1 MWLTDRQHEDRG
13 AAVVDRLD
21 LLKVT
26 FPHSDLFVAT
36 NAITTNQHGVDSSP
50 RGVESSRAE
59 GERLRDLPDAQGAT
73 LARKRFR
80 FRVLSRLLMVT
91 LVAAWAVVLLA
102 I

>member
-1 MWLTDRQHEDRG
+1 MWLTDRRHEGRG

-36 NAITTNQHGVDSSP
+36 HAINANQHGVDSSP

-80 FRVLSRLLMVT
+80 FRVLSRLLMGT
-91 LVAAWAVVLLA
+91 LLAAWAVVLLV

>member
-1 MWLTDRQHEDRG
+1 MWCTDRQHEGRG

-36 NAITTNQHGVDSSP
+36 NAINANQHGVDSSP

-59 GERLRDLPDAQGAT
+59 GERLRDRDAQSAA

-80 FRVLSRLLMVT
+80 LRVLSRLFLVT
-91 LVAAWAVVLLA
+91 LVAAWGIVLL
-102 I
+102 II

>member
-1 MWLTDRQHEDRG
+1 MWCTDRQHEGRG

-21 LLKVT
+21 LLKAT

-36 NAITTNQHGVDSSP
+36 NVINANQHGVDSSP

-80 FRVLSRLLMVT
+80 FRVLSRLLLVT
-91 LVAAWAVVLLA
+91 LLAAWAVVLLV